1 MADTYQAEQKKK
13 LTLLLR
19 EKLKELPPFC
29 AVFFRAIENVTSAQT
44 RVGYACDLRIF
55 FRYLA
60 EECPDFGRK
69 QARDFELPDLV
80 KVTADDLEG
89 FMEYLTYYVV
99 NRDEETF
106 SEYQNGEKGKSRKL
120 SAVRTMFTYFYKRRK
135 IAANPSELIDMPK
148 IHEKNIVTLEVDE
161 IARLLDEVES
171 GEKLTPR
178 QQKFHAYTKSRDV
191 ALISL
196 LLGTG
201 MRVSECVGVDTDHL
215 DFGVNGV
222 KVTRKGGNVMVL
234 YFNGEVEDA
243 LKIYLLEREKFAAGV
258 KEGDEKA
265 LFLSIQHK
273 RITVRAVQLLVKKY
287 ARLITTLKTITPHKL
302 RSTFGTQ
309 LYMETQDIYL
319 VAEALGHANVDTTRK
334 HYAKMTDEPR
344 RRAARQ
350 VHLRK

>member
-171 GEKLTPR
+171 GEKLT
-178 QQKFHAYTKSRDV
+178 
-191 ALISL
+191 
-196 LLGTG
+196 
-201 MRVSECVGVDTDHL
+201 
-215 DFGVNGV
+215 
-222 KVTRKGGNVMVL
+222 
-234 YFNGEVEDA
+234 
-243 LKIYLLEREKFAAGV
+243 
-258 KEGDEKA
+258 
-265 LFLSIQHK
+265 
-273 RITVRAVQLLVKKY
+273 
-287 ARLITTLKTITPHKL
+287 
-302 RSTFGTQ
+302 
-309 LYMETQDIYL
+309 
-319 VAEALGHANVDTTRK
+319 
-334 HYAKMTDEPR
+334 
-344 RRAARQ
+344 
-350 VHLRK
+350 